1 MENQVVGGVESKGM
15 LPPLRYRIC
24 ILAIL
29 AGRVCASSTGTVTG
43 SLPLSSIKM
52 ATSVPWPL
60 PVSARE
66 PYKWAHT
73 RAVRGNR
80 PLCWRSRAKS
90 PAARYGPKEWEL
102 EGPIP
107 IFSISKTLIFSMG
120 ANGFITGKIRGSME
134 ISL

>member
-1 MENQVVGGVESKGM
+1 
-15 LPPLRYRIC
+15 
-24 ILAIL
+24 LAIL
-29 AGRVCASSTGTVTG
+29 AGRVCTSSPGTVTG
-43 SLPLSSIKM
+43 SLPLSPIKM

-134 ISL
+134 TSL